1 MLRGERTGTLRA
13 QSRHPSPLEMVERRK
28 AARQR
33 NRHFTR
39 PAVALISLIM
49 SVESPFR
56 HVPATVTR
64 SLCKI
69 EKRLFIASNNEA
81 VIILF
86 PRGGPA
92 DPIIPVIILI
102 GALTSTIII
111 SLEIQRARAR
121 ARARARRAISTP
133 LRQCYPLGIQ
143 YVRRAPLSRE
153 GSSRVREAQ
162 REE

>member
-102 GALTSTIII
+102 G
-111 SLEIQRARAR
+111 RARAR
-121 ARARARRAISTP
+121 ARALVVQFPPRSDSVIPSEFNMSVGLPSRA
-133 LRQCYPLGIQ
+133 
-143 YVRRAPLSRE
+143 
-153 GSSRVREAQ
+153 REAQ
-162 REE
+162 ECEKHNVRSELSAQ

>member
-121 ARARARRAISTP
+121 RAISTP

>member
-121 ARARARRAISTP
+121 ARARSSCNFHP
-133 LRQCYPLGIQ
+133 
-143 YVRRAPLSRE
+143 APTVLSPRN
-153 GSSRVREAQ
+153 SICP
-162 REE
+162 